1 MFLHTF
7 VFLTPKS
14 ANAFRI
20 YYRETYNQQYM
31 EKIKTNV
38 CENVLCL
45 SIEDELQ
52 LIMDIKSGGIE
63 RKTAIEKLSHSK
75 LRLVTAVAKM
85 FKGRNL
91 SMEELISTGNEGLVL
106 AAEKYDVSSGFK
118 FMSYAVW
125 WIRQSI
131 MQRIQ

>member
-1 MFLHTF
+1 
-7 VFLTPKS
+7 
-14 ANAFRI
+14 
-20 YYRETYNQQYM
+20 M
-31 EKIKTNV
+31 EKRITEM
-38 CENVLCL
+38 CENEQFC

-52 LIMDIKSGGIE
+52 LIKDIKSKGTE
-63 RKTAIEKLSHSK
+63 RELAIEKLAHSK
-75 LRLVTAVAKM
+75 LRLVSAVAKM

-106 AAEKYDVSSGFK
+106 AAENYDETRGLK

>member
-1 MFLHTF
+1 
-7 VFLTPKS
+7 
-14 ANAFRI
+14 
-20 YYRETYNQQYM
+20 M

-52 LIMDIKSGGIE
+52 LIKDIKSGGTE
-63 RKTAIEKLSHSK
+63 RELAIEKLTHSK
-75 LRLVTAVAKM
+75 LRFIVAVAKIYR
-85 FKGRNL
+85 GCVP
-91 SMEELISTGNEGLVL
+91 MEELISAGNRGLIL
-106 AAEKYDVSSGFK
+106 AAENYDETRGFK

>member
-1 MFLHTF
+1 
-7 VFLTPKS
+7 
-14 ANAFRI
+14 
-20 YYRETYNQQYM
+20 M

-45 SIEDELQ
+45 STEDELQ
-52 LIMDIKSGGIE
+52 LIKDIKSGGTE
-63 RKTAIEKLSHSK
+63 MELAIEKLIHSK
-75 LRLVTAVAKM
+75 LRFIVAVAKIYR
-85 FKGRNL
+85 GCGL
-91 SMEELISTGNEGLVL
+91 SMQELISAGNRGLIL
-106 AAEKYDVSSGFK
+106 AAENFDETRGFK

>member
-1 MFLHTF
+1 
-7 VFLTPKS
+7 
-14 ANAFRI
+14 
-20 YYRETYNQQYM
+20 M

-52 LIMDIKSGGIE
+52 LIKDIKSVGIE
-63 RKTAIEKLSHSK
+63 RKTAIEKLSYSK
-75 LRLVTAVAKM
+75 LRLVTAVAKI
-85 FKGRNL
+85 FKGCNL
-91 SMEELISTGNEGLVL
+91 SMEELISIGNEGLVL
-106 AAEKYDVSSGFK
+106 AAEKYDESSGFS

-131 MQRIQ
+131 MQKIQ

>member
-1 MFLHTF
+1 MPIK
-7 VFLTPKS
+7 VNP
-14 ANAFRI
+14 FRI

-31 EKIKTNV
+31 EKIKTKV

-52 LIMDIKSGGIE
+52 LIKDIKSGGTE
-63 RKTAIEKLSHSK
+63 RELAIEKLAHSK
-75 LRLVTAVAKM
+75 LRFIVAVAKIYRSC
-85 FKGRNL
+85 GL
-91 SMEELISTGNEGLVL
+91 SMEELISAGNRGLVL
-106 AAEKYDVSSGFK
+106 AAENFDETRGFS

-131 MQRIQ
+131 MQKIQ

>member
-1 MFLHTF
+1 MG
-7 VFLTPKS
+7 K
-14 ANAFRI
+14 RI
-20 YYRETYNQQYM
+20 TE
-31 EKIKTNV
+31 V
-38 CENVLCL
+38 CKNEQFC

-52 LIMDIKSGGIE
+52 LIADIKSKGAE
-63 RKTAIEKLSHSK
+63 RELAIEKLSHSN

-85 FKGRNL
+85 FKDCNL

-106 AAEKYDVSSGFK
+106 AAEKYDESSGFK

-131 MQRIQ
+131 MQKIQ

>member
-1 MFLHTF
+1 
-7 VFLTPKS
+7 
-14 ANAFRI
+14 
-20 YYRETYNQQYM
+20 M

-52 LIMDIKSGGIE
+52 LIKDIKSGGIE
-63 RKTAIEKLSHSK
+63 RKTAIEKLSYSK

-85 FKGRNL
+85 FKCYNL
-91 SMEELISTGNEGLVL
+91 SMEELISAGNEGLVL

>member
-1 MFLHTF
+1 M
-7 VFLTPKS
+7 
-14 ANAFRI
+14 
-20 YYRETYNQQYM
+20 
-31 EKIKTNV
+31 
-38 CENVLCL
+38 CENEQYC

-52 LIMDIKSGGIE
+52 LIMDIKSNGAE
-63 RKTAIEKLSHSK
+63 RDLAIEKLSHSK

-85 FKGRNL
+85 FKGYNL
-91 SMEELISTGNEGLVL
+91 PMEELISAGNEGLVL